1 MYMAIVNNNHTIQN
15 TVEVVQSAKVAGVMP
30 AIIPANMI
38 IKVNEIIIGKNKR
51 MISLNNF
58 FIR

>member
-15 TVEVVQSAKVAGVMP
+15 TLEVVQSVKVAGVIA
-30 AIIPANMI
+30 AIIPDNMI